1 MQLFQ
6 IMILRQTS
14 PRIPWFHRTHLRI
27 RNSRLLPSFQSP
39 QNCRLQRAQKQS
51 YQRAQKGTEA
61 AVAIRAEAAVAEGAE
76 AALAEGAEAAVAEGA
91 EAAVAQGARGKWSWP
106 GGSAIGT
113 LGEFDVCYRV
123 ARSG

>member
-39 QNCRLQRAQKQS
+39 QKRRFQS
-51 YQRAQKGTEA
+51 PVLPEGAEA
-61 AVAIRAEAAVAEGAE
+61 AVAIPQSRKAQKGAEGRRSLHGAEAAIAEGAE
-76 AALAEGAEAAVAEGA
+76 AALVEEAEAAVAEGA
-91 EAAVAQGARGKWSWP
+91 EAAVAQGARGTWS
-106 GGSAIGT
+106 
-113 LGEFDVCYRV
+113 C
-123 ARSG
+123 

>member
-1 MQLFQ
+1 MRRACQKFFETFQHHLFAQ
-6 IMILRQTS
+6 SGL
-14 PRIPWFHRTHLRI
+14 HGY
-27 RNSRLLPSFQSP
+27 SRRGGSLGGLGHCPGG
-39 QNCRLQRAQKQS
+39 
-51 YQRAQKGTEA
+51 YEWEA
-61 AVAIRAEAAVAEGAE
+61 AVAEGAEAAVAEGAE
-76 AALAEGAEAAVAEGA
+76 AAFAEGAEAAVAQGA